1 MNNVW
6 FWVCVVLVIGL
17 VFEVV
22 DEVKRYR
29 RRENRRYNWGLYYS
43 YGRSMLSFYRSGNY
57 KLEGDYRGYRKEVLK
72 KICKDWDNWKVED
85 GERKSSEYVRYI

>member
-1 MNNVW
+1 MYW
-6 FWVCVVLVIGL
+6 IIGIMVVLVM
-17 VFEVV
+17 VEVI

-29 RRENRRYNWGLYYS
+29 RREDRRYNWGLYYS

-57 KLEGDYRGYRKEVLK
+57 KLEGEYRGYRREVLK
-72 KICKDWDNWKVED
+72 KLCKDWDSWKVED